1 MKADW
6 EEVKE
11 RLEATYQKNRA
22 EYLEACKHFGTGFY
36 SSPNKLSKIS
46 NIEKRLNALE
56 TKLN

>member
-36 SSPNKLSKIS
+36 SKS
-46 NIEKRLNALE
+46 
-56 TKLN
+56 